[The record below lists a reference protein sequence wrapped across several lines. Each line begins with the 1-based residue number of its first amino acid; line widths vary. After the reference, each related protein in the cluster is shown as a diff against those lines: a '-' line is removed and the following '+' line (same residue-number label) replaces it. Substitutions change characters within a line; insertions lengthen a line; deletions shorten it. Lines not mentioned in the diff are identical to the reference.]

1 MTVAMSSDNE
11 DYSSASYLAPDDR
24 STSESSR
31 SSSMSPAS
39 SPDLDYIR
47 FMEGT
52 PPPESSD
59 DNQTDE
65 EPSEDEEE
73 DDDDDEEEWSNK
85 EEDDD
90 DSNDDDD
97 GGDDFSPFLF

>member
-1 MTVAMSSDNE
+1 
-11 DYSSASYLAPDDR
+11 
-24 STSESSR
+24 
-31 SSSMSPAS
+31 MSPAS

-47 FMEGT
+47 FMEGI

-73 DDDDDEEEWSNK
+73 GKDDPDIK
-85 EEDDD
+85 I
-90 DSNDDDD
+90 
-97 GGDDFSPFLF
+97 GRAHV